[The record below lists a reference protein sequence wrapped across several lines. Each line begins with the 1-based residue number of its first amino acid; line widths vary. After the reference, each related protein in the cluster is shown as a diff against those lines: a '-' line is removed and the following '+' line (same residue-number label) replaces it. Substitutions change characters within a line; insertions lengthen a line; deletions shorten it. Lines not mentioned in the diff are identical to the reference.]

1 MFSILVLVV
10 GIALAQ
16 PAELR
21 WSSYRDVWFD
31 DGSASLERNDVLNLT
46 DVAHYLRQHPSYRV
60 GIDSGTDENA
70 ALRRRRVDTVRA
82 ALVKAGVPL
91 YKISEGAF
99 GSEHFRRAR
108 RVEVFVG
115 VRD

>member
-1 MFSILVLVV
+1 MLSILVLLS

-31 DGSASLERNDVLNLT
+31 HGSASLERTDVLNLT
-46 DVAHYLRQHPSYRV
+46 DVAHYVRQHPTHRV
-60 GIDSGTDENA
+60 GIDGGTDDDA
-70 ALRRRRVDTVRA
+70 ALRRRRVETVRA

-91 YKISEGAF
+91 YKISEGTF
-99 GSEHFRRAR
+99 SSEHFRRAR

-115 VRD
+115 MRD